1 MEVPASISTADLTN
15 MLNDAP
21 SEEGLAT
28 CTCNQ
33 TDALFDGMTQL
44 QVEDLVDDT
53 AKGILRACH
62 DPIVHKVLILSCLHS
77 LMAFHEKIS
86 EQSFNKGLG
95 KPAQAWAFD
104 HGRLST
110 AYSIIR
116 NVQVGEDDFT
126 CEK

>member
-21 SEEGLAT
+21 SEEDLAT

-62 DPIVHKVLILSCLHS
+62 DPIVHKVLVLSCLSS

-86 EQSFNKGLG
+86 EKCFNDGLVN
-95 KPAQAWAFD
+95 PAQGWALD
-104 HGRLST
+104 QGRLLA
-110 AYSIIR
+110 AYNTISS
-116 NVQVGEDDFT
+116 VQVGEDDFT
-126 CEK
+126 CD